1 VSRASNLRRTT
12 GLGHWLAREARG
24 AADINKLFDAF
35 CRELLS
41 RGLPVWRAT
50 LGLEILHPETS
61 GDMVTWRA
69 GNLQT
74 RKTERAGVLT
84 NPSYLNSPTRIV
96 DETNRPFRQ
105 RLEGA
110 PLELEL
116 LQELRAEGAMDYVM
130 FPLPFLDTSRTA
142 AISFATSVAG
152 GFTETDLAELEMAA
166 DLLSPYAE
174 RFVLRRVAID
184 LLDTYVGHQTG
195 ERIFAGRIE
204 RGEVEAITAAIWM
217 ADLRGFTRLADSLPR
232 ETLVNLLND
241 WFECLAGAAE
251 AHGGEILKFM
261 GDGLLA
267 IFPMGN
273 CAAAGCNRA
282 LDAAAAALRGMEDLN
297 RMRSQAGSL
306 TLEFGLAVHLGEV
319 AYGNVGG
326 RRRLDF
332 TVIGPAINHA
342 SRLQELTKSLNRSLL
357 VSGPVARATSR
368 PLVNLGLHHLRD
380 VEALHE
386 VFTMDVTGNL

>member
-1 VSRASNLRRTT
+1 MSRASNLQRTA
-12 GLGHWLAREARG
+12 GLGHWLAGEARQ
-24 AADINKLFDAF
+24 AADMDKLFDAF
-35 CRELLS
+35 CHELLS
-41 RGLPVWRAT
+41 RRLPVWRAT

-69 GNLQT
+69 GNLET
-74 RKTERAGVLT
+74 HKTARAGVLT
-84 NPSYLNSPTRIV
+84 NPSYVNSPTRIV

-110 PLELEL
+110 ALEIGLLE
-116 LQELRAEGAMDYVM
+116 ELRAEGATDYVM

-142 AISFATSVAG
+142 AISFATGAAG

-174 RFVLRRVAID
+174 SFVLRRVAID
-184 LLDTYVGHQTG
+184 LLDTYVGRQTG

-204 RGEVEAITAAIWM
+204 RGDVEAITAAIWM

-232 ETLVNLLND
+232 EMLVSLLND
-241 WFECLAGAAE
+241 WFECLAVAAE

-267 IFPMGN
+267 VFPTGDSE
-273 CAAAGCNRA
+273 AAGCDRA
-282 LDAAAAALRGMEDLN
+282 LDAAAAALRGIEDLN
-297 RMRSQAGSL
+297 RLRSQAGSL
-306 TLEFGLAVHLGEV
+306 TLEFGLAVHLGDV

-342 SRLQELTKSLNRSLL
+342 SRLQELTKSLNRRLL
-357 VSGPVARATSR
+357 VSTPVARATNR
-368 PLVNLGLHHLRD
+368 PLVNLGVHPLRD
-380 VEALHE
+380 VAALHE
-386 VFTMDVTGNL
+386 VFTMEVPGAV